1 MRPEVR
7 LIAVDMD
14 GTMLN
19 EHSQVSPRTVRAIQ
33 AARSKGIHFA
43 ACTGRFPDDASMVM
57 KDAGLE
63 GAVISL
69 NGCVIYDKPFGNIL
83 TEHLMVP
90 ETARCA
96 VEVLEE
102 LGEGYFI
109 FGRNAVYARHKENKH
124 HSETDFIDREE
135 IRQRVRYY
143 HGKEACFDALNQPLY
158 KFYIYHTQGK
168 HDLEVIRAALD
179 CVPDHSLTQSNV
191 NNIEIMP
198 ANVSKGT
205 GLHDLAVRLGV
216 ARENILALGDQL
228 NDLPMLAYAGI
239 SVAMGN
245 AAQAVKD
252 AAIHLTATNVDDGVA
267 EAIHRFCL

>member
-19 EHSQVSPRTVRAIQ
+19 EHSQVSPRTARAIQ